1 MSYKAEVRIA
11 LKKGVADPEGRNTQ
25 KALELLG
32 FQGLREVKAE
42 KLFEIHVDAA
52 SEEVAR
58 HRAEEMCK
66 RLLANPV
73 IHEYTIRIERD
84 DRPAEAPKPE
94 RKAKAEAPREAAPA
108 GHLPP
113 PPPPPPPNRGFFEV

>member
-11 LKKGVADPEGRNTQ
+11 LKKGVADPEGKNTH

-32 FQGLREVKAE
+32 FQGLQSVKSE
-42 KLFEIHVDAA
+42 KLFEIRLDAA

-73 IHEYTIRIERD
+73 IHDYTI
-84 DRPAEAPKPE
+84 AVH
-94 RKAKAEAPREAAPA
+94 REA
-108 GHLPP
+108 
-113 PPPPPPPNRGFFEV
+113 

>member
-11 LKKGVADPEGRNTQ
+11 LKKGVADPEGKNTH

-32 FQGLREVKAE
+32 FQGLKEVKSE
-42 KLFEIHVDAA
+42 RVFEIRLDAA

-73 IHEYTIRIERD
+73 IHEYHI
-84 DRPAEAPKPE
+84 AVQ
-94 RKAKAEAPREAAPA
+94 REEGA
-108 GHLPP
+108 
-113 PPPPPPPNRGFFEV
+113 

>member
-1 MSYKAEVRIA
+1 MYKAQVRIA
-11 LKKGVADPEGRNTQ
+11 LKKGVADPEGKNTH

-32 FQGLREVKAE
+32 FQGLREVKSE
-42 KLFEIHVDAA
+42 KLFEIHLDAA

-73 IHEYTIRIERD
+73 IHEYTVHVE
-84 DRPAEAPKPE
+84 
-94 RKAKAEAPREAAPA
+94 REAA
-108 GHLPP
+108 
-113 PPPPPPPNRGFFEV
+113 